1 MQETVSRVSVNERQ
15 GPTELGEVTAI
26 RIEQSLI
33 GAGRT
38 LKLVQQ
44 PVNAALLA
52 LPTAKRSPAALADA
66 QELLVRLV
74 ASNEDI
80 ESLRLVD
87 AGGRVVVAS
96 RRDDIGL
103 DVSAQTFF
111 QRGLMVEVAG
121 AQDVPKVPKVP
132 LTIRLGT
139 ANPADGFGITLSQ
152 PVWNAKKIQC
162 SVLQSPTSS

>member
-15 GPTELGEVTAI
+15 GLTELGEVTAI

-87 AGGRVVVAS
+87 AGGA
-96 RRDDIGL
+96 L
-103 DVSAQTFF
+103 WLQ
-111 QRGLMVEVAG
+111 
-121 AQDVPKVPKVP
+121 
-132 LTIRLGT
+132 
-139 ANPADGFGITLSQ
+139 ADATT
-152 PVWNAKKIQC
+152 
-162 SVLQSPTSS
+162 SVLTFRRRHSFSVA